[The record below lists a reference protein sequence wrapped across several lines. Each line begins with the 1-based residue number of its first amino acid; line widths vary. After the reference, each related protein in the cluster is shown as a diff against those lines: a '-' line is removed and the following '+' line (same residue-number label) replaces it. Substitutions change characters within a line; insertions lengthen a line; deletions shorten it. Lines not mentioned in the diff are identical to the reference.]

1 MNQPNIIGELIEQL
15 GLNKINRHIFL
26 CCDQAKPKCCN
37 REDSLKSW
45 QYLKQRLKELG
56 LDNPQSDGNSQCVF
70 RTKADCL
77 RICIDGPILLVYPE
91 GVWYRHAT
99 PEVIEQII
107 QKHILKNE
115 IVEEYFFHQHYL
127 PIAPNFVSPIVPEF
141 NEESLE
147 KTNSDKINL

>member
-1 MNQPNIIGELIEQL
+1 MNQANIMGELVDQL
-15 GLNKINRHIFL
+15 GLNQINRHIFL

-45 QYLKQRLKELG
+45 QYLKQRLKELD
-56 LDNPQSDGNSQCVF
+56 LDNPKSDSNSQCVF

-107 QKHILKNE
+107 QKHIINNE
-115 IVEEYFFHQHYL
+115 IVEEYFFHQHSL
-127 PIAPNFVSPIVPEF
+127 PIFRDSVSHLVPEF

-147 KTNSDKINL
+147 KTNSDQD